1 MAKLFPPTTETA
13 DRTNHGAVTYSDDP
27 NRLKSVG
34 FFDDPTYLR
43 YMQMDKRFADARMT
57 DDLLAVHDD
66 LSESTCVEYLSVA
79 GWASAEAALV
89 AHNRPQEERL
99 AYLDEASEAWDKAIH
114 LQHVRNVR
122 QGMEADSYN
131 ANSTR
136 LQLAKVFIPLMR
148 DMIGGDITKQT
159 RKRLYDDM
167 LFLAAINA
175 SALQDMQQQGRADEA
190 GPHVGL
196 AHELNAMLAV
206 NRLQSP
212 TLIAMPASAKA
223 GNGLFHSEET
233 RDIELLH
240 LQWGDIM
247 GVTTLESK
255 ARPKEKH
262 YRRYT
267 AAIVN
272 GRIHLFKKDSNSPI
286 DTVVLFLQEHDDML
300 RPSGKR
306 ELEKMTD
313 TIVHLAR
320 HQLSDEPGVPHH
332 CRDVERCEVVPHTR
346 SGSFARRIGG
356 LAVAS

>member
-1 MAKLFPPTTETA
+1 MTETA
-13 DRTNHGAVTYSDDP
+13 DKTSLDAVMHTDNQ

-34 FFDDPTYLR
+34 FFDDPTYLS
-43 YMQMDKRFADARMT
+43 YMQMDKRFADARAA

-66 LSESTCVEYLSVA
+66 LVDSTCVEYLSVA

-89 AHNRPQEERL
+89 AHDRPQEERI
-99 AYLDEASEAWDKAIH
+99 AYLGQAVQVWDKAIQ

-122 QGMEADSYN
+122 QHLELDSHN

-136 LQLAKVFIPLMR
+136 LQLAEVFIPLMR

-159 RKRLYDDM
+159 RRQLYSDI
-167 LFLAAINA
+167 LFLAATNA
-175 SALQDMQQQGRADEA
+175 SALQDMEKQGRIEEA

-212 TLIAMPASAKA
+212 TLVAMPAIARADS
-223 GNGLFHSEET
+223 GLYHREET
-233 RDIELLH
+233 HDIELLH

-267 AAIVN
+267 AAIIN
-272 GRIHLFKKDSNSPI
+272 GRIHLFKKDSTSPI
-286 DTVVLFLQEHDDML
+286 DTVVLFLQEHDGML
-300 RPSGKR
+300 RSSGKR

-320 HQLSDEPGVPHH
+320 HQLSDEPDVPHH
-332 CRDVERCEVVPHTR
+332 CRDIEKCDVVPHTR